1 MISTRPKERRR
12 SSRECLQVRTRIRLH
27 TPHRVQRGLELEER
41 AGRGDNK
48 CDAADRGG
56 DDACPSLTRS
66 IEKALY
72 GARTPVPD
80 QVIELVDD
88 LSAYRIGV
96 EDETGDPVATNNTGA
111 IANNV

>member
-1 MISTRPKERRR
+1 
-12 SSRECLQVRTRIRLH
+12 VRTRIRLH

-72 GARTPVPD
+72 GARTPAPD

-96 EDETGDPVATNNTGA
+96 EDETGDPSGD
-111 IANNV
+111 